1 MLLDGVTQFTV
12 IATGVCL
19 MIGGQYFHMTL
30 PTKKCALQAVLNQ
43 KNTEN
48 LGEEL
53 ESIVVSFTVKTT
65 AIPELAP

>member
-1 MLLDGVTQFTV
+1 MLLDRAAQFTV

-19 MIGGQYFHMTL
+19 MIGGQYFHMRL
-30 PTKKCALQAVLNQ
+30 PTKKCALQPVPNQ

-53 ESIVVSFTVKTT
+53 ESIIVSFTVKTT
-65 AIPELAP
+65 AVPELAP